1 MDEKKLTALAAELAK
16 GLKTE
21 ADLSQF
27 SHMLTTLTVETALN
41 AELADHLG
49 HEKNAP
55 KTSSNSHNGYSLK
68 TVLYD
73 GGEIVLNM
81 LRDRENTFELQ
92 LIKEHQTRITR
103 WTVRFI
109 PLCQR
114 HDMTTREI
122 IATFKEMYN
131 ADVSPMLILKITAAV
146 KELVKGAS
154 KNGVHDKKLAI
165 DTLSLTI
172 KKIKEAS
179 PDSRIIFIGPVPEWN
194 ANLVKIISNYLSEFK
209 KTPPLYMTY
218 GLNSEISEWDSY
230 FSNNVPKMGIE
241 YISAYKALCNES
253 GCLTRVGNGPDFI
266 TAVDWGHLTK
276 PGSDFLFNKIG
287 NKIIK

>member
-109 PLCQR
+109 L
-114 HDMTTREI
+114 TTREI

-154 KNGVHDKKLAI
+154 KNGVCR
-165 DTLSLTI
+165 
-172 KKIKEAS
+172 
-179 PDSRIIFIGPVPEWN
+179 SRTGRWQ
-194 ANLVKIISNYLSEFK
+194 
-209 KTPPLYMTY
+209 
-218 GLNSEISEWDSY
+218 
-230 FSNNVPKMGIE
+230 
-241 YISAYKALCNES
+241 
-253 GCLTRVGNGPDFI
+253 
-266 TAVDWGHLTK
+266 
-276 PGSDFLFNKIG
+276 
-287 NKIIK
+287 

>member
-92 LIKEHQTRITR
+92 LIKGHQTRITR

-122 IATFKEMYN
+122 IAPFKEMYN

-154 KNGVHDKKLAI
+154 KNGVCR
-165 DTLSLTI
+165 
-172 KKIKEAS
+172 
-179 PDSRIIFIGPVPEWN
+179 SRTGRWQ
-194 ANLVKIISNYLSEFK
+194 
-209 KTPPLYMTY
+209 
-218 GLNSEISEWDSY
+218 
-230 FSNNVPKMGIE
+230 
-241 YISAYKALCNES
+241 
-253 GCLTRVGNGPDFI
+253 
-266 TAVDWGHLTK
+266 
-276 PGSDFLFNKIG
+276 
-287 NKIIK
+287 